1 MRDILLTVIVFGLV
15 PFCFTNPVLGTYV
28 WAWLGMMSPHRAT
41 YGFAYNLPFAYI
53 VAIATLVPFIFSK
66 QRRPLPVNSITVVL
80 LLLLCWM
87 CVTSVFALNAADVVL
102 ERVIFFGK
110 IQLMLFVTMMLVRG
124 RRDIERLIWIVTF
137 SIGFYGIKGGI
148 WTVLT
153 GGGNRVYGPQGSFFE
168 DNNGLAV
175 ALVMIAPFVYY
186 LYQTVER
193 RWLRQALI
201 FSGVAISFAILGS
214 QSRGALL
221 ALLSMAA
228 LLGLKSQRPVRATVL
243 LGMLVVVAI
252 AFMPDSWT
260 SRMETIQAYQADNS
274 AMSRVYTWQTLW
286 NVALD
291 RPIVGAGF
299 RADTPAIFAQYAPFD
314 GSTTFENGGV
324 FVAHSIYF
332 QALGEH
338 GFPGLFLFVLLGL
351 VTWRKAGQ
359 LAKLARA
366 DPEFVDWVPVLMRMV
381 QVSLLGFAVGGAF
394 LSMMQFDIPYYIV
407 GYVVMVD
414 ATVRDR
420 LKARA
425 LELPSV
431 ASSPHHHPPQP
442 KVEYP

>member
-1 MRDILLTVIVFGLV
+1 MRDVVLTVIVFGLV
-15 PFCFTNPVLGTYV
+15 PFFFTNPVLGTYV

-66 QRRPLPVNSITVVL
+66 QRRPLPINAITVVL

-137 SIGFYGIKGGI
+137 SIGFYGIKGGV

-153 GGGNRVYGPQGSFFE
+153 GGSNRVYGPQGSFFE

-175 ALVMIAPFVYY
+175 ALVMIAPFVFY
-186 LYQTVER
+186 LYQTAKR
-193 RWLRQALI
+193 RWLRQALV

-221 ALLSMAA
+221 ALVSMAA
-228 LLGLKSQRPVRATVL
+228 LLGLKSQRPVRASVL
-243 LGMLVVVAI
+243 LGVLVVGAI

-260 SRMETIQAYQADNS
+260 SRMETIQTYRADNS

-299 RADTPAIFAQYAPFD
+299 RADTPAIFARYAPFD
-314 GSTTFENGGV
+314 GATTFGNEGV

-359 LAKLARA
+359 LAKLTRA
-366 DPEFVDWVPVLMRMV
+366 DPEFGEWVPVLMRMV

-394 LSMMQFDIPYYIV
+394 LSMMQFDIPYYII

-420 LKARA
+420 LKVRA
-425 LELPSV
+425 LELPS
-431 ASSPHHHPPQP
+431 APSSPHFQPPQT
-442 KVEYP
+442 KVEPP

>member
-1 MRDILLTVIVFGLV
+1 MRDLILTAIIFGIV
-15 PFCFTNPVLGTYV
+15 PFIFGNPVLGTYL
-28 WAWLGMMSPHRAT
+28 WAWLGMMNPHRAT
-41 YGFAYNLPFAYI
+41 YGFAASLPFAYV
-53 VAIATLVPFIFSK
+53 VAIVTLLSFAFSK
-66 QRRPLPVNSITVVL
+66 YRRPLPVNTITVAL
-80 LLLLCWM
+80 LSLLGWM
-87 CVTSVFALNAADVVL
+87 CVTSIFALNSADAVL
-102 ERVIFFGK
+102 ERIIFFGK
-110 IQLMLFVTMMLVRG
+110 IQIMLFVTMMLVRG

-153 GGGNRVYGPQGSFFE
+153 GGNNRVFGPPGSFIE
-168 DNNGLAV
+168 ENNGLAV
-175 ALVMIAPFVYY
+175 ALVMIAPFVFY
-186 LYQTVER
+186 LYQTVKR
-193 RWLRQALI
+193 RWLRQALM

-299 RADTPAIFAQYAPFD
+299 RTDTPAIFARYAPFD

-351 VTWRKAGQ
+351 VSWRKAGQ
-359 LAKLARA
+359 LAKLTRA
-366 DPEFVDWVPVLMRMV
+366 DPEFGDWVPVLMPMV

-394 LSMMQFDIPYYIV
+394 LSMMQFDIPYYII

-425 LELPSV
+425 LELPL
-431 ASSPHHHPPQP
+431 APSSPQLQPPQM
-442 KVEYP
+442 KVEPP

>member
-1 MRDILLTVIVFGLV
+1 MRDVLLSAIVFGLM
-15 PFCFTNPVLGTYV
+15 PFFFVNPVLGTYV

-41 YGFAYNLPFAYI
+41 YGFAASLPFAYI
-53 VAIATLVPFIFSK
+53 VAIATLVPFFYSK
-66 QRRPLPVNSITVVL
+66 QRRPMPVNAITVVL
-80 LLLLCWM
+80 LLLLGWM
-87 CVTSVFALNAADVVL
+87 CVTSVFALNTADVVL

-153 GGGNRVYGPQGSFFE
+153 GGNNRVYGPPGSFIE
-168 DNNGLAV
+168 ENNGLAV
-175 ALVMIAPFVYY
+175 ALVMIAPFVFY
-186 LYQTVER
+186 LYQTAKR
-193 RWLRQALI
+193 KWLRQGLL

-221 ALLSMAA
+221 ALLTMAA

-243 LGMLVVVAI
+243 LGVLVVVAI

-260 SRMETIQAYQADNS
+260 SRMETMQTFQADTS

-286 NVALD
+286 NLALD
-291 RPIVGAGF
+291 RPILGAGF
-299 RADTPAIFAQYAPFD
+299 RTDTPAIFARYAPFD
-314 GSTTFENGGV
+314 GSIVFENGGV

-359 LAKLARA
+359 LAKLTRG
-366 DPEFVDWVPVLMRMV
+366 DPEFGDWVPMLMPMV

-394 LSMMQFDIPYYIV
+394 LSMMQFDIPYYII

-425 LELPSV
+425 LAVPSV
-431 ASSPHHHPPQP
+431 PASTPHQPLQP
-442 KVEYP
+442 KVEIP

>member
-1 MRDILLTVIVFGLV
+1 MRDVVLTAIVFGLV
-15 PFCFTNPVLGTYV
+15 PFFFTNPVLGTYV

-168 DNNGLAV
+168 ENNGLAV

-186 LYQTVER
+186 LYQTVKR
-193 RWLRQALI
+193 RWLRPALM

-221 ALLSMAA
+221 ALVSMAA

-243 LGMLVVVAI
+243 LGVLVVGAI

-260 SRMETIQAYQADNS
+260 SRMETIQTYEADGS

-291 RPIVGAGF
+291 RPILGAGF
-299 RADTPAIFAQYAPFD
+299 RTDTPEIFARYAPFD
-314 GSTTFENGGV
+314 GSTTFGNGGV

-359 LAKLARA
+359 LAKLTRA
-366 DPEFVDWVPVLMRMV
+366 DPEFGDWVPVLMRMV

-431 ASSPHHHPPQP
+431 ASSPTPPTTSI
-442 KVEYP
+442 EG

>member
-15 PFCFTNPVLGTYV
+15 PFFFTNPVLGTYV

-80 LLLLCWM
+80 MLLLGWM

-153 GGGNRVYGPQGSFFE
+153 GGANRVYGPQGSFFE

-186 LYQTVER
+186 LYQTAKR
-193 RWLRQALI
+193 RWLRQALM

-221 ALLSMAA
+221 ALVSMAA
-228 LLGLKSQRPVRATVL
+228 LLGLKSQHPVRATVL
-243 LGMLVVVAI
+243 LGVLVVGAI

-260 SRMETIQAYQADNS
+260 SRMETIQTYQADGS
-274 AMSRVYTWQTLW
+274 AMSRFYTWQTLW

-299 RADTPAIFAQYAPFD
+299 RTDTPEIFARYAPFD
-314 GSTTFENGGV
+314 GSITFGNGGV

-359 LAKLARA
+359 LAKRTRA
-366 DPEFVDWVPVLMRMV
+366 DPEFGDWVPVLMRMV

-425 LELPSV
+425 LELPS
-431 ASSPHHHPPQP
+431 APSSPQFQPPQV
-442 KVEYP
+442 KVESP